1 MSGTERA
8 VRWST
13 TMVVVGVAVVAA
25 IVSYR
30 HALSVI
36 RAHGE
41 DGPTAYLLP
50 LTVDGLIYAASM
62 VMLTAARA
70 RVPVPPLARILLG
83 LGIVAT
89 LAANVM
95 HGAGSGPVGAVVAA
109 WPAVALVGSYELL
122 MWVVRTGRGPALR
135 AAGDEGVPGGEDDVE
150 YVDPE
155 LAALQVQAAE
165 EFAEDLARG
174 RVPGVRPIRKTLSV
188 GQPRAQ
194 QIKAYLETQVRT

>member
-1 MSGTERA
+1 MTGPGRA

-13 TMVVVGVAVVAA
+13 TGVVVGVAVVAA

-30 HALSVI
+30 HALSVV

-62 VMLTAARA
+62 VMLTAARQ
-70 RVPVPPLARILLG
+70 RVSVPPLARVLLG

-95 HGAGSGPVGAVVAA
+95 HGLDHGAIGAVVAA

-122 MWVVRTGRGPALR
+122 MWVVRTGRAPLGDPDPADR
-135 AAGDEGVPGGEDDVE
+135 EYTPE
-150 YVDPE
+150 YVPVDPDE
-155 LAALQVQAAE
+155 LQVQAAE
-165 EFAEDLARG
+165 AFAEELERG
-174 RVPGVRPIRKTLSV
+174 KVPGVRPIRKRLSV